1 MSVLVFAIFA
11 LAACGGALAVVLS
24 QNVVRM
30 AFWLIIS
37 LIVLNIAFLGSTLIY
52 ISGGITIA
60 QWMVART
67 ILGIAFLITGVILG
81 VRVKPNPK

>member
-1 MSVLVFAIFA
+1 MNEIVFAIFA

-37 LIVLNIAFLGSTLIY
+37 LSSVAGLFFLPMPTS
-52 ISGGITIA
+52 SG
-60 QWMVART
+60 R
-67 ILGIAFLITGVILG
+67 
-81 VRVKPNPK
+81 PSC